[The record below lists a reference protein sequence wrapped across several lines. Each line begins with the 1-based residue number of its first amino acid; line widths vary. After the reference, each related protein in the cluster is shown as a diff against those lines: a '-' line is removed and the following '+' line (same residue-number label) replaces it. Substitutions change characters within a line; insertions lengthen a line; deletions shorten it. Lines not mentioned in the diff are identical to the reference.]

1 MKHISLLLMLPW
13 LLTAQSG
20 YEGLN
25 SVVWMQTSSEYR
37 AMALQTYRAAEVNL
51 MRALADSTWTAA
63 LEQTQPSA
71 ARQPAVILD
80 LDETVVDNSALQ
92 ARLTATQG
100 AYSDQVWTAWVKEV
114 RAGLVP
120 GAAQFLALAHA
131 HGVAIFYVTNRECDP
146 TKADDPTVALLRRH
160 NLPFE
165 ADQLRC
171 KAESSDKSP
180 RRRAIGRNYRIVMLI
195 GDDYNDF
202 LTAGSSVEARAAAV
216 APYERYFGE
225 RWFML
230 PNPTYGSW
238 ERAVGYTVKEKL
250 GKLRQ

>member
-1 MKHISLLLMLPW
+1 VKHFLLLLAMPVMLA
-13 LLTAQSG
+13 AQNT

-25 SVVWMQTSSEYR
+25 SVMWMQTSSEYR
-37 AMALQTYRAAEVNL
+37 AMTLQTYRAAEGHL
-51 MRALADSTWTAA
+51 LRALADSTWTAT

-71 ARQPAVILD
+71 ALPPAVILD
-80 LDETVVDNSALQ
+80 LDETVVDNSPLQ
-92 ARLTATQG
+92 ARLTATHTTF
-100 AYSDQVWTAWVKEV
+100 SDEVWRAWVKEV

-120 GAAQFLALAHA
+120 GAAQFLALAQA
-131 HGVAIFYVTNRECDP
+131 HGIAIFYVTNRECDP
-146 TKADDPTVALLRRH
+146 AKSDDPTVALLRRH
-160 NLPFE
+160 NLPFSSE
-165 ADQLRC
+165 RLRC
-171 KAESSDKSP
+171 KTESSDKSP
-180 RRRAIGRNYRIVMLI
+180 RRRAIARGHRVIMLI

-216 APYERYFGE
+216 APYERFFGE